1 MQTPNSTPIP
11 VQDPKAELDQLA
23 QQLETVK
30 TKIKDSRDRQALIE
44 ERITALVGVKEE
56 GTISQKTS
64 QWRISTTGGL
74 TRALELHDPE
84 WYRVRLGSSRF
95 DELVIIK
102 LSIRTAEF
110 RRASQE
116 EQAILMENML
126 TKPRRVTVRIEP
138 REEA

>member
-1 MQTPNSTPIP
+1 MQTPTTPKVP

-23 QQLETVK
+23 QHLEMVK
-30 TKIKDSRDRQALIE
+30 IEIKEGRDRQALIE
-44 ERITALVGVKEE
+44 ERIAALVGVKEE
-56 GTISQKTS
+56 GTITQSTG
-64 QWRISTTGGL
+64 QWKISTTGGL

-95 DELVIIK
+95 DDLVSIK

-116 EQAILMENML
+116 EQAVLMENML
-126 TKPRRVTVRIEP
+126 IKPRKVAVKIAP
-138 REEA
+138 RGEA